1 MDQQRKDL
9 LIIFYR
15 NPKIGKVKTRLAAT
29 VGNQKALEIYMKL
42 SLHTKRITENLNLEK
57 IVFYTDAIDLMDIWP
72 NATFLK
78 ALQDG
83 KDLGEKMKNAFVAG
97 FETGYT
103 SICIIGTDCYEL
115 TAKIITQAFEALK
128 SADAV
133 IGPASDGGYYLLG
146 MTNPYTAVFNNKNWS
161 TETVLQETIHDFES
175 LDLNYIKLQEL
186 KDVDTE
192 DDLPEE
198 LKGGL

>member
-1 MDQQRKDL
+1 MDQQTKSL

-15 NPKIGKVKTRLAAT
+15 NPKFGNVKTRLAAT
-29 VGNQKALEIYMKL
+29 LGNQRALEIYGKL
-42 SLHTKRITENLNLEK
+42 SAHTRKITEGLEPDK
-57 IVFYTDAIDLMDIWP
+57 IVFYSDAIDLMDIWP

-78 ALQDG
+78 ALQEG
-83 KDLGEKMKNAFVAG
+83 EDLGERMKKAFTAG

-103 SICIIGTDCYEL
+103 SICIIGTDCFEL
-115 TAKIITQAFEALK
+115 TGEIITDAFEALK

-146 MTNPYTAVFNNKNWS
+146 MNEPHDVFKNKNWS
-161 TETVLQETIHDFES
+161 TETVLQETIDDFES
-175 LDLNYIKLQEL
+175 LDLHYVKLEKL
-186 KDVDTE
+186 SDVDTE